1 MVSRDTRLVIQ
12 LWGIYQLGW
21 RLEALATAY
30 VRWAQMLKQ
39 SKQNEPLDQ
48 AEIHHVLSNNRRYHV
63 LNLLSDENPQDLRSL
78 ANDIA
83 AAESGESPA
92 PRKVRQS
99 VYVTLHQ
106 NHLPKLDSLDL
117 VQYDDTSKMVT
128 LGDRANEVNVY
139 LEAVERGH
147 LSWSEYQ
154 LGVVILGLLATLA
167 SVIGTPVL
175 TMFDPVAY
183 ASGALAVLLV
193 SIAYQISEQGSPWLD
208 RLTNG

>member
-1 MVSRDTRLVIQ
+1 
-12 LWGIYQLGW
+12 
-21 RLEALATAY
+21 
-30 VRWAQMLKQ
+30 MLKQ
-39 SKQNEPLDQ
+39 RRGDEPLSR
-48 AEIHHVLSNNRRYHV
+48 AEIHNVLSNNRRYRV
-63 LNLLSDENPQDLRSL
+63 LDLLSDEDPRDLRSL

-117 VQYDDTSKMVT
+117 VQYDDTSKTVA
-128 LGDRANEVNVY
+128 LGERVNEIDIY

-147 LSWSEYQ
+147 LSRNEYH
-154 LGVVILGLLATLA
+154 LGVVVLGLVATLA

-175 TMFDPVAY
+175 ATLDPAAY
-183 ASGALAVLLV
+183 ATGALVVLLV
-193 SIAYQISEQGSPWLD
+193 SIVYQIRTQGSPWFD
-208 RLTNG
+208 RLTNR

>member
-1 MVSRDTRLVIQ
+1 M
-12 LWGIYQLGW
+12 
-21 RLEALATAY
+21 LEQ
-30 VRWAQMLKQ
+30 RRR
-39 SKQNEPLDQ
+39 NESLNR
-48 AEIHHVLSNNRRYHV
+48 AEIHDVLSNNRRYRV
-63 LNLLSDENPQDLRSL
+63 LNLLSDENPRDLRSL

-117 VQYDDTSKMVT
+117 VQYDDTSKTVA
-128 LGDRANEVNVY
+128 LGDRANEIDIY

-147 LSWSEYQ
+147 LSWSEYH
-154 LGVVILGLLATLA
+154 LGIVVLGLVATLA
-167 SVIGTPVL
+167 SAIGTPGL
-175 TMFDPVAY
+175 STLDPAAY
-183 ASGALAVLLV
+183 ASGALVVLLA
-193 SIAYQISEQGSPWLD
+193 SIAYQIREQGSPWFD

>member
-1 MVSRDTRLVIQ
+1 MES
-12 LWGIYQLGW
+12 
-21 RLEALATAY
+21 LATSY
-30 VRWAQMLKQ
+30 VRRAQMLEQ
-39 SKQNEPLDQ
+39 SRRNKELDR
-48 AEIHHVLSNNRRYHV
+48 AEIHDVLSNNRRYHV
-63 LNLLSDENPQDLRSL
+63 LNLLDDEDPRDLRSL

-92 PRKVRQS
+92 PRRVRQS

-117 VQYDDTSKMVT
+117 VRYDDTSKMVT
-128 LGDRANEVNVY
+128 LGDRANEIDVY

-154 LGVVILGLLATLA
+154 LGVVVLGLVATLA
-167 SVIGTPVL
+167 SAVGTRGL
-175 TMFDPVAY
+175 ATLDPVAY
-183 ASGALAVLLV
+183 ASGALGVLLL
-193 SIAYQISEQGSPWLD
+193 SIAYQISVQGSPWLD